1 MEWNGL
7 FGLIYGLLGGFFE
20 FLPVSPQANQAVML
34 KVSGLN
40 APGYG
45 MAFAIHIGALAAVIL
60 SYYGKISKLLRE
72 QKIAAR
78 PKRNRKRQPDFVSLM
93 ELRLLKIAGIPVA
106 ISCLIAPWLSQHFS
120 GLWVM
125 TILTVL
131 NGVFVLLPQHMA
143 RANKDARSLSPLDA
157 TLMGAGGILGI
168 LPGISRVGVL
178 TSVGSMRGADRQF
191 GLDFAYL
198 LSIPALAGL
207 CFGDLAM
214 MVIAG
219 DPQAGALFFPGV
231 LACIAA
237 FGAGIAGIQ
246 LMRFLAVKSGFES
259 LAYYNWGLAM
269 FGFII
274 YLIG

>member
-45 MAFAIHIGALAAVIL
+45 MSLAIHIGALAAVLL
-60 SYYGKISKLLRE
+60 SYYGRISKLFRE

-93 ELRLLKIAGIPVA
+93 ELRLLKIAAIPVTA
-106 ISCLIAPWLSQHFS
+106 SCLIMPWLSRFFDQ
-120 GLWVM
+120 LWMLVL
-125 TILTVL
+125 LTVL
-131 NGVFVLLPQHMA
+131 NGVFILLPHYMA

-157 TLMGAGGILGI
+157 SLMGAGGILGI
-168 LPGISRVGVL
+168 LPGVSRVGVL

-198 LSIPALAGL
+198 LSVPAIGAL
-207 CFGDLAM
+207 CIGDLAM
-214 MVIAG
+214 MAIAG

-237 FGAGIAGIQ
+237 FGAGVAGIQ
-246 LMRFLAVKSGFES
+246 LMRFLAVKNGFES

>member
-7 FGLIYGLLGGFFE
+7 FGLVYGFLGGFFE

-34 KVSGLN
+34 KVSGLDT
-40 APGYG
+40 PGYG
-45 MAFAIHIGALAAVIL
+45 MALAIHMGALAAVIL
-60 SYYGKISKLLRE
+60 SCYSKISKLHRE

-78 PKRNRKRQPDFVSLM
+78 PKRIRKRQPDFISLM
-93 ELRLLKIAGIPVA
+93 ELRLLKIAAVPVSV
-106 ISCLIAPWLSQHFS
+106 SCLIMQWLSRFFDQ
-120 GLWVM
+120 LWVM
-125 TILTVL
+125 VLLVTL
-131 NGVFVLLPQHMA
+131 NGVIVLLPQHMA

-157 TLMGAGGILGI
+157 TLMGACGVLGAF
-168 LPGISRVGVL
+168 PGISRVGAI

-198 LSIPALAGL
+198 LSVPAIGAL
-207 CFGDLAM
+207 CIGDLAM
-214 MVIAG
+214 MAIAG